1 MVFKFHNKEELNAF
15 IRLLQEISLELEG
28 LQIQETDIFRKF
40 EISARIEL
48 IDDLLPKLMKKQ
60 FSKQVKNSIE
70 LSKAVS
76 IIIFQ
81 YQDIVVDVYT
91 ELIKNKLVESIY
103 QEMV

>member
-81 YQDIVVDVYT
+81 HQDIVVDVYT

>member
-1 MVFKFHNKEELNAF
+1 MVFKFHNKEELKAF
-15 IRLLQEISLELEG
+15 IRLLQDISLELEG
-28 LQIQETDIFRKF
+28 LQIKETDIFRKF
-40 EISARIEL
+40 EIAARIEL

-60 FSKQVKNSIE
+60 FSKQMKNSIE

-81 YQDIVVDVYT
+81 HQDIVVDVYT